1 MRSRLRP
8 TRFIAYDASMSAAE
22 KRKTTYAEYLALELS
37 SGVRHEFVDGF
48 AYAMAGGEP
57 EHARLALSIGAELR
71 SLLRGGPCRVFSS
84 DLKVRVPASGN
95 AYYADVAVVC
105 GPLARDATDPL
116 AVTNPTMLVEVLSPS
131 TELFDR
137 GEKFADYRLFASLQH
152 YVMVT
157 VGRRRIEHYRRNP
170 DGTWTL
176 TVAAAGEALVLP
188 EFGGRLAVDDV
199 YEGDEAVD

>member
-1 MRSRLRP
+1 
-8 TRFIAYDASMSAAE
+8 MSAAE
-22 KRKTTYAEYLALELS
+22 KVKTTYAESLALELS

-48 AYAMAGGEP
+48 AHAMAGGEP

-71 SLLRGGPCRVFSS
+71 QLLRGGPCRVFSS
-84 DLKVRVPASGN
+84 DLKVHVPASGN
-95 AYYADVAVVC
+95 AYYADVAAVC
-105 GPLARDATDPL
+105 GPLARGAADPL

-137 GEKFADYRLFASLQH
+137 GERFADYRLFASLQH

-157 VGRRRIEHYRRNP
+157 VGRRRIEHYRRNA

-176 TVAAAGEALVLP
+176 TVASAGEALALP
-188 EFGGRLAVDDV
+188 EFSGRLAVDDV
-199 YEGDEAVD
+199 YEGDDPVG

>member
-1 MRSRLRP
+1 
-8 TRFIAYDASMSAAE
+8 MSAAE
-22 KRKTTYAEYLALELS
+22 KLKTTYAAYLSLELS

-57 EHARLALSIGAELR
+57 EHARLSLAIGAELR
-71 SLLRGGPCRVFSS
+71 SLLRGEPCRVFSS
-84 DLKVRVPASGN
+84 DLRVRVPASGN
-95 AYYADVAVVC
+95 AYYADAAIVC
-105 GPLARDATDPL
+105 GPLARDDADPL

-131 TELFDR
+131 TDGFDR
-137 GEKFADYRLFASLQH
+137 GEKFADYRLFASLEH

-176 TVAAAGEALVLP
+176 TVAAAGEGIALP

-199 YEGDEAVD
+199 YEGDDAVG

>member
-1 MRSRLRP
+1 
-8 TRFIAYDASMSAAE
+8 MSAAE
-22 KRKTTYAEYLALELS
+22 KLKTTYAEYLALELS
-37 SGVRHEFVDGF
+37 SGLRHEFVDGF

-71 SLLRGGPCRVFSS
+71 SLVRGGPCRVFSS

-95 AYYADVAVVC
+95 AYYADVAVAC
-105 GPLARDATDPL
+105 GPLARHPEDPL

-137 GEKFADYRLFASLQH
+137 GEKFADYRLFESLQH

-170 DGTWTL
+170 DRTWTL
-176 TVAAAGEALVLP
+176 TVASAGEVIALP
-188 EFGGRLAVDDV
+188 EFGGGLAVDDV
-199 YEGDEAVD
+199 YEGDDGVG

>member
-1 MRSRLRP
+1 
-8 TRFIAYDASMSAAE
+8 MSAAE
-22 KRKTTYAEYLALELS
+22 KLKTTYAEYLALELA
-37 SGVRHEFVDGF
+37 SGLRHEFIDGF
-48 AYAMAGGEP
+48 VYAMAGGEP
-57 EHARLALSIGAELR
+57 EHARLALSFGAELR
-71 SLLRGGPCRVFSS
+71 SLLRGRPCRVYSS

-105 GPLARDATDPL
+105 GPLTRDAVDPV

-170 DGTWTL
+170 DDTWTL
-176 TVAAAGEALVLP
+176 TVVAAGDVLALP
-188 EFGGRLAVDDV
+188 EFDGAVAVDDV
-199 YEGDEAVD
+199 YAGDAAD

>member
-1 MRSRLRP
+1 
-8 TRFIAYDASMSAAE
+8 MSAAE
-22 KRKTTYAEYLALELS
+22 RLKTTYAEYLALERS
-37 SGVRHEFVDGF
+37 SGLRHEFVDGF

-71 SLLRGGPCRVFSS
+71 QLLRGGPCRAFSS

-105 GPLARDATDPL
+105 GPVARDLVDPL

-137 GEKFADYRLFASLQH
+137 GEKFADYRGFASLQH

-170 DGTWTL
+170 DATWTL
-176 TVAAAGEALVLP
+176 TVAVAGESIALP
-188 EFGGRLAVDDV
+188 ELGGRLAVDDV
-199 YEGDEAVD
+199 YEGDAVD

>member
-1 MRSRLRP
+1 
-8 TRFIAYDASMSAAE
+8 MSAAE
-22 KRKTTYAEYLALELS
+22 KLKTTYAEYLARELS
-37 SGVRHEFVDGF
+37 SDTRHEFVDGF

-71 SLLRGGPCRVFSS
+71 QLLRGKACRVYSS

-95 AYYADVAVVC
+95 AYYADITVVC
-105 GPLARDATDPL
+105 GALERDDADPL

-137 GEKFADYRLFASLQH
+137 GEKFADYRRFASLQQ

-157 VGRRRIEHYRRNP
+157 VGRRRIEHYRRND

-176 TVAAAGEALVLP
+176 TVATAGETLSLP
-188 EFGGRLAVDDV
+188 EFGGRLALDDV
-199 YEGDEAVD
+199 YEGDDADR